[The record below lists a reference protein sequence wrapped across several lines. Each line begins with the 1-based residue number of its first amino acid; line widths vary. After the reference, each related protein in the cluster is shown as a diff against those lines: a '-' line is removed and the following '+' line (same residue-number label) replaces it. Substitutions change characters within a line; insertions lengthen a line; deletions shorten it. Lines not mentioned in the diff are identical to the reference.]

1 MQEVFYR
8 DTNGRKVSVFVTDEV
23 ATAMRD
29 VRREEW
35 RSDAKAHYHNVSLQS
50 LEEAGYQIADNSP
63 DCLESLIL
71 REESADK
78 HRRLKQALS
87 MLTPSQKKIVYYL
100 YVKNLSLKEIAAKLG
115 ITYQAVQDRRKKI
128 LEKLKKFFK

>member
-8 DTNGRKVSVFVTDEV
+8 DTNGRKVSIFVTDEV

-50 LEEAGYQIADNSP
+50 LEEVGYQI
-63 DCLESLIL
+63 
-71 REESADK
+71 
-78 HRRLKQALS
+78 Q
-87 MLTPSQKKIVYYL
+87 QKM
-100 YVKNLSLKEIAAKLG
+100 A
-115 ITYQAVQDRRKKI
+115 
-128 LEKLKKFFK
+128 